1 MPVADSQVNHFVLR
15 VSCADQVGIV
25 AAVSGFFAERGFSI
39 VESSQ
44 HTEPG
49 SQQFFM
55 RTLLSG
61 EGQSEAAMADIH
73 EAFDTLTKPFGIT
86 WSLRATTD
94 KLKTVL
100 AVSKWDHC
108 LKDLLHAWRT
118 GDLPLDVVAV
128 VSNHND
134 LAPMAEWYGV
144 PFHHLPV
151 TPETKPQQEAQ
162 MLKVMEETGSELML
176 LARYMQILSD
186 DLCRKLEGR
195 AINIHHS
202 FLPGFKGAKPYHQA
216 YEKGVKLVGATAHY
230 VTADLDEGPIIEQD
244 VFRVAHSD
252 DVNVLVAAGRQVES
266 RVLMRAAKWHA
277 EGRVMLTNSR
287 RTVVFDR

>member
-1 MPVADSQVNHFVLR
+1 M
-15 VSCADQVGIV
+15 GIV
-25 AAVSGFFAERGFSI
+25 SAVAKFFADREFSI

-44 HTEPG
+44 HTEP
-49 SQQFFM
+49 SSRQFFM

-61 EGQSEAAMADIH
+61 KPMNAEMMDEITT
-73 EAFDTLTKPFGIT
+73 AFDAIARSFEMS
-86 WSLRATTD
+86 WSFRSTED
-94 KLKTVL
+94 KLKTVI

-108 LKDLLHAWRT
+108 LKDLLHAWKT
-118 GDLPLDVVAV
+118 GDLPLDIVAV
-128 VSNHND
+128 VSNHDD
-134 LAPMAEWYGV
+134 LNSMATWYGV
-144 PFHHLPV
+144 PFYHLPV
-151 TPETKPQQEAQ
+151 TPDTKPQQEAQ
-162 MLKVMEETGSELML
+162 MLKVMEDTGSELML

-186 DLCRKLEGR
+186 DLCKKLQGR

-252 DVNVLVAAGRQVES
+252 DVDVLVTAGRQVES

-277 EGRVMLTNSR
+277 EGRVMMTSSR

>member
-1 MPVADSQVNHFVLR
+1 MSEPQTSHYVLR
-15 VSCADQVGIV
+15 ISCEDQVGIV
-25 AAVSGFFAERGFSI
+25 SAVAKFFADREFSI

-44 HTEPG
+44 HTEP
-49 SQQFFM
+49 SSRQFFM

-61 EGQSEAAMADIH
+61 KPMNAEMMDEITT
-73 EAFDTLTKPFGIT
+73 AFDAIARSFEMS
-86 WSLRATTD
+86 WSFRSTED
-94 KLKTVL
+94 KLKTVI

-108 LKDLLHAWRT
+108 LKDLLHAWKT
-118 GDLPLDVVAV
+118 GDLPLDIVAV
-128 VSNHND
+128 VSNHDD
-134 LAPMAEWYGV
+134 LNSMATWYGV
-144 PFHHLPV
+144 PFYHLPV
-151 TPETKPQQEAQ
+151 TPDTKPQQEAQ
-162 MLKVMEETGSELML
+162 MLKVMEDTGSELML

-186 DLCRKLEGR
+186 DLCKKLQGR

-252 DVNVLVAAGRQVES
+252 DVDVLVTAGRQVES

-277 EGRVMLTNSR
+277 EGRVMMTSSR